1 MEGSVNDGDWVG
13 VDDGLTVGR
22 VTVGECVGDAVG
34 CDVVGDT
41 EGRTLG

>member
-1 MEGSVNDGDWVG
+1 VNDGDRVG
-13 VDDGLTVGR
+13 VDDGLTVGK